1 MLLVQVE
8 QDLTV
13 AVRGKLHLWVKFLE
27 LGPQIAVIVDL
38 PVDGESRVP
47 GSVGDRLGPG
57 QEAVDCESLVGEV
70 AVSEAGDPIPV
81 WAPVSQQLGKRE
93 ERGPEVTIGLLT
105 GAEQRE
111 NPAHIV
117 LQNVKNF
124 LFWSKNY
131 I

>member
-1 MLLVQVE
+1 MV
-8 QDLTV
+8 
-13 AVRGKLHLWVKFLE
+13 
-27 LGPQIAVIVDL
+27 VDL

-70 AVSEAGDPIPV
+70 AVAEAGDSIPV
-81 WAPVSQQLGKRE
+81 RAPVSQQLGERE

-105 GAEQRE
+105 GTKQRE
-111 NPAHIV
+111 NPAHI
-117 LQNVKNF
+117 LLLNQNVKLSF
-124 LFWSKNY
+124 